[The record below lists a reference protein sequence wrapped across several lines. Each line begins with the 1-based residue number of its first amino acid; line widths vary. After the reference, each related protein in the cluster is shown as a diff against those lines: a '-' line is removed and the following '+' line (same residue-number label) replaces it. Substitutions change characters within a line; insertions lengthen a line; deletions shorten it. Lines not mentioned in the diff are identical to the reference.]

1 MAPETPRA
9 SPQGGLHGGPIEPWA
24 SQRVPPSWL
33 WAHWQR
39 QGRTRRWAPAVSL
52 SETRKVLSVRNSFL
66 ARCRALPPWPRHA
79 EPGSRG
85 PIPHFP
91 KSPKATQVPTVS
103 RSKPTAA
110 TWKET
115 QAGPPAPPA
124 PPTHTGTQLR
134 AGEHARP
141 LSPGEGARAPAGSPT
156 AADFIRAVA
165 AEGLAGGWVYRREK
179 EPEHPPPPP
188 PPRPRPPPREET
200 GRGRRGGVERPELP
214 QVRSNSDKS
223 VSLNG
228 GSAAR
233 EGAEG
238 PDQRG
243 RRDALGEAGPTGS
256 GNGSFL
262 GSLEVSVGASRV
274 TLRERSARDP
284 DPSRTRCSPLIRGKR
299 ASCSRRPVGER
310 RVHNF
315 GVRRP
320 AGPARNRSGAR
331 GFSAR
336 RVWAASEILPDRLVF
351 SPPRSHRKKSGNG
364 NPAGATNPR
373 NEARTKWIDGV
384 NSCSY
389 NRPGLHPEVRKKQQ
403 EQRLSSRK
411 CTRSSLWQEHS
422 VRL

>member
-1 MAPETPRA
+1 MAPEAPRA

-79 EPGSRG
+79 EPGSRR

-91 KSPKATQVPTVS
+91 KSPK
-103 RSKPTAA
+103 
-110 TWKET
+110 E
-115 QAGPPAPPA
+115 
-124 PPTHTGTQLR
+124 
-134 AGEHARP
+134 
-141 LSPGEGARAPAGSPT
+141 
-156 AADFIRAVA
+156 F
-165 AEGLAGGWVYRREK
+165 
-179 EPEHPPPPP
+179 
-188 PPRPRPPPREET
+188 
-200 GRGRRGGVERPELP
+200 P

-315 GVRRP
+315 GVRCP

-336 RVWAASEILPDRLVF
+336 RVWAASEILPDSLVF

-384 NSCSY
+384 NSCTY
-389 NRPGLHPEVRKKQQ
+389 NRPGLHPEVGKKQQ